1 MANIKFVAVSRGLSG
16 IVDYVTNREKTTDK
30 LITGVNCVARTA
42 VHEFEAVKKQFHK
55 TDGRA
60 YYHIVQAFAPDDP
73 VDFETVHQIGLEF
86 AAHFKGYQCLVA
98 THMNTKHK
106 HNHIIMNS
114 VNFETGMKF
123 HQSAKEMRM
132 VKEFNNELC
141 RKYGLSITETK
152 ADPFHVPKW
161 KDELKAAIRQAM
173 ECSNTREEFMAEM
186 ESMGYGV
193 KWEPNQKYITYTTP
207 DNIRCRDNKLFDQ
220 TLLRGNM
227 ELYFAMG
234 GAAYLE
240 QRRDAAEYGE
250 QVPTVD
256 DAVYGVAS
264 IFDAMLTGDNDRFH
278 LETVHHSDRE
288 IQMLLR
294 MGKKLERIVRVVDDD
309 EEQQKKRHD
318 PAKELYYAS
327 LLLGDLLRTERKHR
341 QEQED
346 DYEYSDMDE
355 NSIQQEIADDPYAAY
370 DEEPEEELEEEQ
382 DMEYQ
387 QYHGFGFGGM
397 GGMSM

>member
-1 MANIKFVAVSRGLSG
+1 M
-16 IVDYVTNREKTTDK
+16 
-30 LITGVNCVARTA
+30 
-42 VHEFEAVKKQFHK
+42 
-55 TDGRA
+55 
-60 YYHIVQAFAPDDP
+60 
-73 VDFETVHQIGLEF
+73 
-86 AAHFKGYQCLVA
+86 
-98 THMNTKHK
+98 
-106 HNHIIMNS
+106 
-114 VNFETGMKF
+114 
-123 HQSAKEMRM
+123 
-132 VKEFNNELC
+132 
-141 RKYGLSITETK
+141 SITETK

-173 ECSNTREEFMAEM
+173 EYSNTREEFIAEM

-193 KWEPNQKYITYTTP
+193 KWEPGQKYITYTTP

-220 TLLRGNM
+220 TLLCGNM

-288 IQMLLR
+288 VQMLLR
-294 MGKKLERIVRVVDDD
+294 MGKKLERVVRVVDDD
-309 EEQQKKRHD
+309 DEQQQKRHD

-327 LLLGDLLRTERKHR
+327 LLLGDLLRAERKQR

-355 NSIQQEIADDPYAAY
+355 NSIQQEIVDDPYAAY

>member
-1 MANIKFVAVSRGLSG
+1 MANVKFVAVSRGLSG

-30 LITGVNCVARTA
+30 LIIGVNCVAKTA

-141 RKYGLSITETK
+141 RKYGLSVTEAK

-161 KDELKAAIRQAM
+161 KDELKSAIRQAM

-193 KWEPNQKYITYTTP
+193 KWGPNQKYITYTTP

-234 GAAYLE
+234 
-240 QRRDAAEYGE
+240 DAANGSRHGTKSTPNLICGSPHRNGTRTTFSITSY
-250 QVPTVD
+250 QRLAKSSWQSCK
-256 DAVYGVAS
+256 AVTSRSCTTISVTMAESTQRKRLAS
-264 IFDAMLTGDNDRFH
+264 D
-278 LETVHHSDRE
+278 
-288 IQMLLR
+288 
-294 MGKKLERIVRVVDDD
+294 
-309 EEQQKKRHD
+309 
-318 PAKELYYAS
+318 
-327 LLLGDLLRTERKHR
+327 
-341 QEQED
+341 
-346 DYEYSDMDE
+346 
-355 NSIQQEIADDPYAAY
+355 
-370 DEEPEEELEEEQ
+370 
-382 DMEYQ
+382 
-387 QYHGFGFGGM
+387 
-397 GGMSM
+397 

>member
-1 MANIKFVAVSRGLSG
+1 MANVKFVAVSRGLSG

-86 AAHFKGYQCLVA
+86 ATHFKGYQCLVA

-152 ADPFHVPKW
+152 ADPFYVPKW
-161 KDELKAAIRQAM
+161 KDELKDAIRQAM
-173 ECSNTREEFMAEM
+173 ECSNTREEFIVEM

-207 DNIRCRDNKLFDQ
+207 DNIRCRDN
-220 TLLRGNM
+220 
-227 ELYFAMG
+227 
-234 GAAYLE
+234 
-240 QRRDAAEYGE
+240 
-250 QVPTVD
+250 
-256 DAVYGVAS
+256 
-264 IFDAMLTGDNDRFH
+264 
-278 LETVHHSDRE
+278 
-288 IQMLLR
+288 
-294 MGKKLERIVRVVDDD
+294 
-309 EEQQKKRHD
+309 
-318 PAKELYYAS
+318 
-327 LLLGDLLRTERKHR
+327 
-341 QEQED
+341 
-346 DYEYSDMDE
+346 
-355 NSIQQEIADDPYAAY
+355 
-370 DEEPEEELEEEQ
+370 
-382 DMEYQ
+382 
-387 QYHGFGFGGM
+387 
-397 GGMSM
+397 

>member
-1 MANIKFVAVSRGLSG
+1 MANVKFVAVSRGLSG

-132 VKEFNNELC
+132 VKEFNNDLC

-152 ADPFHVPKW
+152 ANPFQIPKW
-161 KDELKAAIRQAM
+161 KDELKAAIHQAM
-173 ECSNTREEFMAEM
+173 ECSNTREEFIAEM
-186 ESMGYGV
+186 ERMGYGV
-193 KWEPNQKYITYTTP
+193 KWESGQKYITYTTP

-220 TLLRGNM
+220 PLLRGNM

-240 QRRDAAEYGE
+240 QR
-250 QVPTVD
+250 PTVD
-256 DAVYGVAS
+256 DAVCGIAS

-278 LETVHHSDRE
+278 LETVHHSEQE
-288 IQMLLR
+288 IEMMLW
-294 MGKKLERIVRVVDDD
+294 MGKKLERVVQVVDADD
-309 EEQQKKRHD
+309 EQQEKKHD

-327 LLLGDLLRTERKHR
+327 LLLGDLLRAERKHQQK
-341 QEQED
+341 QEED
-346 DYEYSDMDE
+346 HEHSGMDE
-355 NSIQQEIADDPYAAY
+355 NNTQQESVGNPYAAY
-370 DEEPEEELEEEQ
+370 DEEPEEDLEEKQ
-382 DMEYQ
+382 AMEYQ

-397 GGMSM
+397 SM

>member
-1 MANIKFVAVSRGLSG
+1 
-16 IVDYVTNREKTTDK
+16 
-30 LITGVNCVARTA
+30 
-42 VHEFEAVKKQFHK
+42 
-55 TDGRA
+55 
-60 YYHIVQAFAPDDP
+60 
-73 VDFETVHQIGLEF
+73 
-86 AAHFKGYQCLVA
+86 
-98 THMNTKHK
+98 
-106 HNHIIMNS
+106 
-114 VNFETGMKF
+114 MK
-123 HQSAKEMRM
+123 
-132 VKEFNNELC
+132 N
-141 RKYGLSITETK
+141 
-152 ADPFHVPKW
+152 
-161 KDELKAAIRQAM
+161 
-173 ECSNTREEFMAEM
+173 
-186 ESMGYGV
+186 MGYGV
-193 KWEPNQKYITYTTP
+193 KWEPGQKYITYTTP

-250 QVPTVD
+250 QLPTVD

-264 IFDAMLTGDNDRFH
+264 IFDAMLAGDNDRFH
-278 LETVHHSDRE
+278 LETIHHSEQE
-288 IQMLLR
+288 IKMMLR
-294 MGKKLERIVRVVDDD
+294 MGKKLERVVRAVDDD
-309 EEQQKKRHD
+309 DEQQKKTHD

-341 QEQED
+341 REKED

-355 NSIQQEIADDPYAAY
+355 NNTQQESVDAPCAAY